1 LYGNK
6 VLRCGCNRTGGSDGG
21 NSLHYLKSGL
31 MALEKLTSARQL
43 TLPVLEEIF
52 HVAEQMRQICEK
64 QGRITLLSDKMI
76 GLVFLEPSSRTL
88 LSFQSAAQRLGA
100 GIVFIQGVG
109 STSFEK
115 GESLSDAIRVFSGYC
130 DLIVA
135 RLPKSGDA
143 QIAADASEVPFI
155 NAGDGGNEHPTQS
168 LVDTFTIREELGTL
182 SHLNYA
188 FGFDPLQSRSIHSL
202 CMVLSQFED
211 LGFEFVSP
219 PELRAPR
226 SLIQQC
232 QERGVRVREADR
244 IADLHSPDV
253 IYLNRLQEERF
264 PDRALFEEYR
274 YEYRLTPDQ
283 IPPSAR
289 LILDPLPRVDEIALE
304 VDALPIAGYFR
315 QARNGVYIRMAL
327 LSMLLGRS
335 L

>member
-1 LYGNK
+1 M
-6 VLRCGCNRTGGSDGG
+6 DF
-21 NSLHYLKSGL
+21 
-31 MALEKLTSARQL
+31 EKLISARQL

-52 HVAEQMRQICEK
+52 RVAEQMREVCK
-64 QGRITLLSDKMI
+64 KNGRISLLSDKMI

-115 GESLSDAIRVFSGYC
+115 GESLSDAIRVVSGYC

-143 QIAADASEVPFI
+143 QIAADASDVPFI

-182 SHLNYA
+182 SNLKYA

-202 CMVLSQFED
+202 CLVLSQFEG
-211 LGFEFVSP
+211 LGFEFISP
-219 PELRAPR
+219 PELRAP
-226 SLIQQC
+226 SWLVEQC
-232 QERGVRVREADR
+232 RGRGVKVQQADR
-244 IADLHSPDV
+244 LSDLHSPDV

-264 PDRALFEEYR
+264 PERSLFEKYR
-274 YEYRLTPDQ
+274 YEYRLTPEQ
-283 IPPSAR
+283 IPSSAR

-304 VDALPIAGYFR
+304 VDSLPIAGYFR
-315 QARNGVYIRMAL
+315 QAKNGVYIRMAL
-327 LSMLLGRS
+327 LAMLLGRK

>member
-1 LYGNK
+1 M
-6 VLRCGCNRTGGSDGG
+6 DF
-21 NSLHYLKSGL
+21 
-31 MALEKLTSARQL
+31 EKLISARQL

-52 HVAEQMRQICEK
+52 RVAEQMREVCK
-64 QGRITLLSDKMI
+64 KKGRISLLSDKMI

-115 GESLSDAIRVFSGYC
+115 GESLSDAIRVVSGYC

-143 QIAADASEVPFI
+143 QIAADASDVPFI

-182 SHLNYA
+182 SNLKYV

-202 CMVLSQFED
+202 CLVLSQFEG
-211 LGFEFVSP
+211 LGFEFISP
-219 PELRAPR
+219 PELRAP
-226 SLIQQC
+226 SWLVEQC
-232 QERGVRVREADR
+232 RERGVNVKQADR
-244 IADLHSPDV
+244 LSDLHSPDV

-264 PDRALFEEYR
+264 PERSLFEKYR
-274 YEYRLTPDQ
+274 YEYRLTPEQ
-283 IPPSAR
+283 IPSSAR

-304 VDALPIAGYFR
+304 VDSLPIAGYFR
-315 QARNGVYIRMAL
+315 QAKNGVYIRMAL
-327 LSMLLGRS
+327 LAMLLGRQ

>member
-1 LYGNK
+1 
-6 VLRCGCNRTGGSDGG
+6 
-21 NSLHYLKSGL
+21 
-31 MALEKLTSARQL
+31 MPLERLISARQL
-43 TLPVLEEIF
+43 SVDVLHEIF
-52 HVAEQMRQICEK
+52 DMARKMRTVCQET
-64 QGRITLLSDKMI
+64 GRTNLLADKMI

-115 GESLSDAIRVFSGYC
+115 GESLSDAIKVVSGYC

-143 QIAADASEVPFI
+143 QIASDASNVPFI

-168 LVDTFTIREELGTL
+168 LVDTFTIIEELGAL
-182 SHLNYA
+182 SNLDYA

-202 CMVLSQFED
+202 CLVLSQFENV
-211 LGFEFVSP
+211 GFDFVSP
-219 PELRAPR
+219 PELKAPGWLIDQCR
-226 SLIQQC
+226 S
-232 QERGVRVREADR
+232 RSVRVSESNSLK
-244 IADLHSPDV
+244 DLKDPDV

-264 PDRALFEEYR
+264 PDRSLFEKYR

-283 IPPSAR
+283 IPPATR
-289 LILDPLPRVDEIALE
+289 LILDPLPRVDEIALT
-304 VDALPIAGYFR
+304 VDELPIAGYFR
-315 QARNGVYIRMAL
+315 QAQNGVYIRMAL
-327 LSMLLGRS
+327 LAMLLGRS